1 MVKKKSA
8 NRKYAVNAS
17 IDNLSLAK
25 AGSSLRLVIDAK
37 GEKLGE
43 LQIGRGSLFWWG
55 ANRKTR
61 ERIPWGKLAEILNE
75 MAYGEK

>member
-1 MVKKKSA
+1 MTKKKVA
-8 NRKYAVNAS
+8 RKFAVRAS

-25 AGSSLRLVIDAK
+25 AGSSLKLIIDAK

-61 ERIPWGKLAEILNE
+61 ERIPWGRLAELLNE
-75 MAYGEK
+75 IAYGKK

>member
-1 MVKKKSA
+1 MATKKKLT
-8 NRKYAVNAS
+8 RRYAVHAS

-25 AGSSLRLVIDAK
+25 AGSSLKLIIDAK

-75 MAYGEK
+75 IAYREK